1 MVRNQYSHYALMEDR
16 EVFTIMFAK
25 IALLAYG
32 IVCLLFGFILIFI
45 AETFIAPLFPGWE
58 VNVFHPR
65 VLGGFLVVIG
75 FFDILMILNK
85 KWEWDH
91 IKVAYMA
98 LFAFII
104 PMIIGQILVV
114 ALLTPTAAFV
124 NEMMIEI
131 PLESVLLILG
141 IVGYLKQGD

>member
-1 MVRNQYSHYALMEDR
+1 M
-16 EVFTIMFAK
+16 
-25 IALLAYG
+25 
-32 IVCLLFGFILIFI
+32 
-45 AETFIAPLFPGWE
+45 
-58 VNVFHPR
+58 FHPR

-104 PMIIGQILVV
+104 PMIIGQILAL

>member
-1 MVRNQYSHYALMEDR
+1 MS
-16 EVFTIMFAK
+16 EVKMLAK

-32 IVCLLFGFILIFI
+32 IACLLFGFMLIFNTE
-45 AETFIAPLFPGWE
+45 AFIAPLIPGWE

-98 LFAFII
+98 LFAFIV
-104 PMIIGQILVV
+104 PMIIGQILSLV
-114 ALLTPTAAFV
+114 LLSPTAAFV
-124 NEMMIEI
+124 GEMMFEI

-141 IVGYLKQGD
+141 IVGYLKQRG

>member
-1 MVRNQYSHYALMEDR
+1 MT
-16 EVFTIMFAK
+16 EVKMLAK

-32 IVCLLFGFILIFI
+32 IVCLLFGFMLIFI
-45 AETFIAPLFPGWE
+45 TETFIAPLFPGWE

-75 FFDILMILNK
+75 FFDILMVINK

-104 PMIIGQILVV
+104 PMLIGQILSL
-114 ALLTPTAAFV
+114 ALLSMTAAFV
-124 NEMMIEI
+124 AEMMLEI
-131 PLESVLLILG
+131 PLESALLILG
-141 IVGYLKQGD
+141 IIGYLKQGD

>member
-1 MVRNQYSHYALMEDR
+1 MT
-16 EVFTIMFAK
+16 EVKMLAK

-45 AETFIAPLFPGWE
+45 PETFIAPLFPGWE
-58 VNVFHPR
+58 VNAFHPR
-65 VLGGFLVVIG
+65 VLGGFLVVIA

-104 PMIIGQILVV
+104 PMIIGQIL
-114 ALLTPTAAFV
+114 A
-124 NEMMIEI
+124 
-131 PLESVLLILG
+131 
-141 IVGYLKQGD
+141 

>member
-1 MVRNQYSHYALMEDR
+1 MT
-16 EVFTIMFAK
+16 EVKMFAK

-32 IVCLLFGFILIFI
+32 IACLFFGIMYIFL
-45 AETFIAPLFPGWE
+45 AETIIAGYAPGWE
-58 VNVFHPR
+58 INVFHPK
-65 VLGGFLVVIG
+65 VLGGFLFVIG
-75 FFDILMILNK
+75 FFDILMLLNK

-104 PMIIGQILVV
+104 PMLSGQILAV
-114 ALLTPTAAFV
+114 ALLPMTAAFIS
-124 NEMMIEI
+124 EMMFEI

-141 IVGYLKQGD
+141 IIGYLKQSE

>member
-1 MVRNQYSHYALMEDR
+1 MT
-16 EVFTIMFAK
+16 EVKMLAK

-45 AETFIAPLFPGWE
+45 TETFIAPLFPGWE

-91 IKVAYMA
+91 IKVPYMA

-104 PMIIGQILVV
+104 PMIIGQVL
-114 ALLTPTAAFV
+114 ALALISPTAAFV
-124 NEMMIEI
+124 GEMMFEI

-141 IVGYLKQGD
+141 IVGYLKQSG

>member
-1 MVRNQYSHYALMEDR
+1 VT
-16 EVFTIMFAK
+16 EVKKFAK

-32 IVCLLFGFILIFI
+32 IVCLLFGFILIFMT
-45 AETFIAPLFPGWE
+45 ETFIAPLMPGWE
-58 VNVFHPR
+58 VNLFHPR

-98 LFAFII
+98 L
-104 PMIIGQILVV
+104 
-114 ALLTPTAAFV
+114 AFV

-141 IVGYLKQGD
+141 IIGYIKQSD

>member
-1 MVRNQYSHYALMEDR
+1 MT
-16 EVFTIMFAK
+16 EVKMLSK

-32 IVCLLFGFILIFI
+32 IVCLLFGFMLIFI
-45 AETFIAPLFPGWE
+45 AETFLAALIPGWE
-58 VNVFHPR
+58 INVFHPK

-104 PMIIGQILVV
+104 PMIIGQILAV
-114 ALLTPTAAFV
+114 ALLSPTAAFV
-124 NEMMIEI
+124 GEMMLEI
-131 PLESVLLILG
+131 PLESALLILG
-141 IVGYLKQGD
+141 IIGYLKQGN

>member
-1 MVRNQYSHYALMEDR
+1 MT
-16 EVFTIMFAK
+16 EVKMLAK

-32 IVCLLFGFILIFI
+32 IVCLLFGFILIFT

-58 VNVFHPR
+58 VNAFHPR
-65 VLGGFLVVIG
+65 GLGGFLVVIG
-75 FFDILMILNK
+75 FFDILLIFNK

-98 LFAFII
+98 LFTLII
-104 PMIIGQILVV
+104 PMIVGQILSL
-114 ALLTPTAAFV
+114 ALLSTTAAFV
-124 NEMMIEI
+124 AEMMIEI

-141 IVGYLKQGD
+141 IVGYVKQGE

>member
-1 MVRNQYSHYALMEDR
+1 MT
-16 EVFTIMFAK
+16 EVKLLAK

-32 IVCLLFGFILIFI
+32 IACLLFGFMLIFMT
-45 AETFIAPLFPGWE
+45 ATFLDPLVPGWE

-98 LFAFII
+98 LFAFIV
-104 PMIIGQILVV
+104 PMLTGQILSLV
-114 ALLTPTAAFV
+114 LLSPTAAFV
-124 NEMMIEI
+124 GEMMFEI

-141 IVGYLKQGD
+141 IVGYLKQRG

>member
-1 MVRNQYSHYALMEDR
+1 MAELKML
-16 EVFTIMFAK
+16 TK

-32 IVCLLFGFILIFI
+32 IVCLLFGFMYVLF
-45 AETFIAPLFPGWE
+45 AETLIASMAPPGWE
-58 VNVFHPR
+58 ANVFHPK
-65 VLGGFLVVIG
+65 VLGAFLVVIG

-85 KWEWDH
+85 RWGWEN

-104 PMIIGQILVV
+104 PMIIAQILTL
-114 ALLTPTAAFV
+114 ALLPLTQAFV
-124 NEMMIEI
+124 NEMAFEM

-141 IVGYLKQGD
+141 IIAYLKQGD

>member
-1 MVRNQYSHYALMEDR
+1 MT
-16 EVFTIMFAK
+16 EVKMLAK

-45 AETFIAPLFPGWE
+45 TETFIAALMPGWE

-104 PMIIGQILVV
+104 PMIIGQILAV

>member
-1 MVRNQYSHYALMEDR
+1 MT
-16 EVFTIMFAK
+16 EVKMFAK

-32 IVCLLFGFILIFI
+32 IVNLLFGVMYLLMFETLIVML
-45 AETFIAPLFPGWE
+45 APGWE

-65 VLGGFLVVIG
+65 VLAGFLVVIG
-75 FFDILMILNK
+75 VFCFLMLLNK
-85 KWEWDH
+85 NWEWDH

-104 PMIIGQILVV
+104 PMIIGQILAV
-114 ALLTPTAAFV
+114 ALLSPTAAFV
-124 NEMMIEI
+124 GEMMFEI

-141 IVGYLKQGD
+141 IVGYIKQGD

>member
-1 MVRNQYSHYALMEDR
+1 MT
-16 EVFTIMFAK
+16 EVKTLTN

-32 IVCLLFGFILIFI
+32 IACLLFGFMLIFMT
-45 AETFIAPLFPGWE
+45 ATFLDALVPGWE

-91 IKVAYMA
+91 IKVAYIA
-98 LFAFII
+98 LFAFIV
-104 PMIIGQILVV
+104 PMIIGQILYLV
-114 ALLTPTAAFV
+114 LLSPTAAFV
-124 NEMMIEI
+124 GEMMFEI
-131 PLESVLLILG
+131 PLEAVLLILG
-141 IVGYLKQGD
+141 IVGYVKQSG

>member
-1 MVRNQYSHYALMEDR
+1 M
-16 EVFTIMFAK
+16 
-25 IALLAYG
+25 
-32 IVCLLFGFILIFI
+32 
-45 AETFIAPLFPGWE
+45 
-58 VNVFHPR
+58 FHPR

-75 FFDILMILNK
+75 FFDILLILNK

-104 PMIIGQILVV
+104 PMIIGQILAL

-141 IVGYLKQGD
+141 IIGYLKQAD

>member
-1 MVRNQYSHYALMEDR
+1 MT
-16 EVFTIMFAK
+16 EVKMLAK

-32 IVCLLFGFILIFI
+32 IVCLLFGTMYILM
-45 AETFIAPLFPGWE
+45 AETLIAALAPGWE
-58 VNVFHPR
+58 VNVFHPK

-85 KWEWDH
+85 NWEWDH

-104 PMIIGQILVV
+104 PMIIAQIL
-114 ALLTPTAAFV
+114 ALTLLSPTAAFV
-124 NEMMIEI
+124 GEMILEI

-141 IVGYLKQGD
+141 IVGYLKQS

>member
-1 MVRNQYSHYALMEDR
+1 VT
-16 EVFTIMFAK
+16 EVKKFAK

-32 IVCLLFGFILIFI
+32 IVCLLFGFILIFMT
-45 AETFIAPLFPGWE
+45 ETFIAPLMPGWE
-58 VNVFHPR
+58 VNLFHPR

-98 LFAFII
+98 LFTLII
-104 PMIIGQILVV
+104 PMIVGQILAL

-141 IVGYLKQGD
+141 IIGYIKQSD